1 MSERSQS
8 FNGSDKHVQVI
19 ARPRPLNDNEKSQ
32 NLTSC
37 LNINETR
44 REIIVNCKTS
54 TTRFFNYDHVFGFQ
68 TRQQDV
74 YKVVVAPIVDEVLK
88 GYSSTIFAYGQ
99 TGSGKTHTMLGKF
112 PMDKTSKD
120 TVSTY
125 MTMLE
130 SETGIMPRAIH
141 HIFQGLQRQYID
153 YTVKITFLELY
164 NEELTDLLAD
174 VTNEQP
180 EKIKIYEDKDK
191 TNTIIGAT
199 EAICETPFDA
209 LKVLIKGAQRRQTA
223 ETLMNASSSRSHS
236 IFTMTVTMKDAQGDM
251 RLGKLH
257 LVDLAGS
264 ENISRSGA
272 TDKRAREAG
281 TINQSL
287 LTLGRVITALIS
299 NEKHICYRDSKL
311 TRILQDSLC
320 GKTIT
325 SIIITL
331 SPANETETLSTLEY
345 GHRARSLKIRPEIN
359 QLSSKDVAREYID
372 EIRRLRQE
380 LDAKREADGI
390 PYSQYLALKNQMTL
404 VQTLSDNNQAK
415 LNNNEQQIEQEL
427 RLEMNERKEILALN
441 RHRHDELIQM
451 TNKALTFREQAV
463 NAMQQIC
470 ATRSASSILIDQYIN
485 DCQSIGDS
493 LQTNVQRID
502 EDIRTMLSICNRSV
516 GQALTISTN
525 ISQQI
530 YILNE
535 KVRAVLSLAFQNFH
549 TIFEELN
556 NMHNHFQTELD
567 RELRLLI
574 DMVVIEIKNNE
585 EKNQEK
591 LLHIQEETLIKMKTC
606 FQEML
611 TSFGPSSQSLW
622 LDLHKFLTQ
631 RFNQMLTNEFRSLI
645 PISDLSTNDDNEL
658 LDLNNIRTKCHNEH
672 EKQIFTTQN
681 KLEELIIHLIE
692 SLTDINNTSDHKN
705 TKLQNP
711 TLIQH
716 IHNICIQHGHEI
728 RQLLETK
735 LQCIFNQVRDEY
747 EQQCGHLIT
756 NIERDINQMNL
767 ILQDM
772 NNKFDS
778 SSLITNESVALLI
791 KQSQRIDVMTKNLA
805 YDWQMIT
812 QSVDKFE
819 CETILPSPPIAIP
832 KTDAAIKLELSIKEQ
847 QPRLMTIENKENITD
862 GNLLPAPIPISSR
875 TATVNIIPCRL
886 KNDTPFF

>member
-1 MSERSQS
+1 MNS
-8 FNGSDKHVQVI
+8 
-19 ARPRPLNDNEKSQ
+19 PLDPITGK
-32 NLTSC
+32 C
-37 LNINETR
+37 M
-44 REIIVNCKTS
+44 VNT
-54 TTRFFNYDHVFGFQ
+54 
-68 TRQQDV
+68 
-74 YKVVVAPIVDEVLK
+74 
-88 GYSSTIFAYGQ
+88 
-99 TGSGKTHTMLGKF
+99 
-112 PMDKTSKD
+112 
-120 TVSTY
+120 
-125 MTMLE
+125 
-130 SETGIMPRAIH
+130 
-141 HIFQGLQRQYID
+141 
-153 YTVKITFLELY
+153 
-164 NEELTDLLAD
+164 
-174 VTNEQP
+174 
-180 EKIKIYEDKDK
+180 
-191 TNTIIGAT
+191 
-199 EAICETPFDA
+199 
-209 LKVLIKGAQRRQTA
+209 
-223 ETLMNASSSRSHS
+223 
-236 IFTMTVTMKDAQGDM
+236 
-251 RLGKLH
+251 
-257 LVDLAGS
+257 
-264 ENISRSGA
+264 
-272 TDKRAREAG
+272 
-281 TINQSL
+281 
-287 LTLGRVITALIS
+287 
-299 NEKHICYRDSKL
+299 DSKL

-875 TATVNIIPCRL
+875 TATINIIPCRL